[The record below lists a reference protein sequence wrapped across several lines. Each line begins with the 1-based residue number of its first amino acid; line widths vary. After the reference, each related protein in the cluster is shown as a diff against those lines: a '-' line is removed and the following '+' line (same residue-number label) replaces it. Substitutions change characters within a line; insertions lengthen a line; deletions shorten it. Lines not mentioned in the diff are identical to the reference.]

1 MKSGDPSKSLGALT
15 IARISSRKPRFH
27 YTVAAMTH
35 TEFLNM
41 RTAVALPIVLA
52 DGRVGLCNHWT
63 ATEIVVDVYGDGSH
77 AMETERVPFAD
88 VVVRGPALPYRSSI
102 IAAERVRRSKT
113 LAGLRKSFPRHAVA
127 RS

>member
-1 MKSGDPSKSLGALT
+1 MARLGGQGSTGNCSMKSGDPSKSLGALT

-88 VVVRGPALPYRSSI
+88 VIARG
-102 IAAERVRRSKT
+102 
-113 LAGLRKSFPRHAVA
+113 AGLAVSLLDHRRGTRA
-127 RS
+127 TV